1 MEEVLLVLGQG
12 IRSGRFFMIAVL
24 YVKGVS
30 RVSEFYWLPSSYAS
44 VSDIAIVFFF
54 FFIVAEFSLFQFLFD
69 VGNLGKVVS

>member
-54 FFIVAEFSLFQFLFD
+54 FFSLSLSLVYFNFYLML
-69 VGNLGKVVS
+69 VIW